1 MKNSG
6 EESIR
11 RNIWPAMLNG
21 LDSDSSA
28 VKRGAANST
37 RLRDVRKLHSDAVE
51 KVESPAAHHQPNDLA
66 KERPYCLTEPLVT
79 YKYDHNLAREEK
91 VIITVKTTLQL
102 HRNIRQEEQQLRARP
117 DIFGRDRTRNYVHG
131 LVAAIPLVH
140 DQLDWTLRNSDWAFS
155 ALEPYCLDAWGSMV
169 ALAGASYLRLIDMD
183 TGVETPCR
191 HPWLCQVHSVQ
202 FSANGKRLL
211 AASTGFDAVIEFD
224 TASGDVT
231 WEWFAW
237 ENGFDRSML
246 GHYVVRLPEKRDAL
260 VASGQ
265 EAIYIDDPSKFEE
278 GIATRLIPAHL
289 NSARYDSDGHI
300 LVSMFHQGT
309 GIIIDRHTGH
319 FREIVSGLINPHK
332 LERRRQGGYFI
343 SDTRAGQLVLVD
355 EEYRREREII
365 FDGLPGL
372 ERSETLSEF
381 LQNTTEINDDL
392 YACVDIHRN
401 SIWLID
407 AKRRKYRGIKFPPEW
422 SLHDVVC
429 VGEDEMFRIGQL
441 VGTVFGRVEAAE
453 QSGMKLIRHF
463 STDGTEVANLM
474 LDAQSLAVGL
484 DVEM

>member
-1 MKNSG
+1 MKNPGTTQRS
-6 EESIR
+6 R
-11 RNIWPAMLNG
+11 WPVAPNG
-21 LDSDSSA
+21 LLDDSPSGKHAAEKPKIIRNAEKMGDYS
-28 VKRGAANST
+28 VKQVGPGTAIHKIRNVAQDRSFLSEHLFT
-37 RLRDVRKLHSDAVE
+37 YEYDRKL
-51 KVESPAAHHQPNDLA
+51 
-66 KERPYCLTEPLVT
+66 
-79 YKYDHNLAREEK
+79 ARDEN
-91 VIITVKTTLQL
+91 IIVTVKTTLQI

-117 DIFGRDRTRNYVHG
+117 DIFGRDRARNYVYG
-131 LVAAIPLVH
+131 LVVAIPLVQ
-140 DQLDWTLRNSDWAFS
+140 DQIEWTLRNSDWAFS
-155 ALEPYCLDAWGSMV
+155 ALEPYCLDARGNKV
-169 ALAGASYLRLIDMD
+169 VLAGASYLRLIDMN
-183 TGVETPCR
+183 TGLETPCR

-202 FSANGKRLL
+202 FSADGKRLL

-224 TASGDVT
+224 TASGEVT

-237 ENGFDRSML
+237 EHGFDRSML

-260 VASGQ
+260 VALGQ
-265 EAIYIDDPSKFEE
+265 EAIYIDDPSNFEV
-278 GIATRLIPAHL
+278 GVATRLIPAHL
-289 NSARYDSDGHI
+289 NSARYDSDGHV

-309 GIIIDRHTGH
+309 GIIIDRNTGDY
-319 FREIVSGLINPHK
+319 RETVTGLINPHK
-332 LERRRQGGYFI
+332 LARRRQGGYFI

-429 VGEDEMFRIGQL
+429 VGKDEMFRIGQL
-441 VGTVFGRVEAAE
+441 VGTVFGRVEATE
-453 QSGMKLIRHF
+453 QNGMKLVRHF
-463 STDGTEVANLM
+463 STDGAEVANLT
-474 LDAQSLAVGL
+474 LDAQGLAFGSA
-484 DVEM
+484 VEM